1 MTKSMRELLAKIE
14 EKTVLAKSFMAD
26 GENKD
31 VNKAKSILAEI
42 NDLKDE
48 YETAKSLYELEKE
61 KNTPTDDEIEKT
73 KKSKSWGDTVKA
85 FAEMARNGF
94 RVKTMSEGSNADG
107 GYTVPEDITTKINEY
122 RDAKASLLSLVRVE
136 KVKTESG
143 ARTFKKKAQH
153 TGFSVVGEGGKIGG
167 ISTPQFERLT
177 YAIKKRAGYLPVTN
191 ELLADSDANITQT
204 IIEWFGD
211 ESRVTANKAIIEVIK
226 GVTETALNGLDDIKK
241 ALNVTLGQAYKATSV
256 IITNDDG
263 LQYLDTIKDADD
275 NYVLSTSPA
284 DPMRLVLCAGTTTVP
299 VIVIPNADLTSAEDK
314 IPMFIG
320 DFNEG
325 IEYFDRA
332 LLSIKQ
338 SDVAVI
344 GDLNA
349 YEEDLTLFRGI
360 ERNDVV
366 LRDKD
371 AIVNGYIAIA

>member
-1 MTKSMRELLAKIE
+1 MTKEMRNLLAKIE

-31 VNKAKSILAEI
+31 VNKAKDILGEI
-42 NDLKDE
+42 NALKEE
-48 YETAKSLYELEKE
+48 YETAKALYELEKE
-61 KNTPTDDEIEKT
+61 KNTPTDEEIEKG
-73 KKSKSWGDTVKA
+73 KKSKSWGDVVKA
-85 FAEMARNGF
+85 FADMARNGF
-94 RVKTMSEGSNADG
+94 RAKAMNEGTPADG

-136 KVKTESG
+136 KVKTNSG

-153 TGFSVVGEGGKIGG
+153 TGFSVVGEGGKISAIG
-167 ISTPQFERLT
+167 TPQFERLT

-191 ELLADSDANITQT
+191 ELLSDSDANITNT

-211 ESRVTANKAIIEVIK
+211 ESRVTANKVITEIVTGLTEVAIA
-226 GVTETALNGLDDIKK
+226 TADDIKK
-241 ALNVTLGQAYKATSV
+241 IINVTLGQAYKATSV
-256 IITNDDG
+256 IVTNDDG
-263 LQYLDTIKDADD
+263 LNWLDTLKDGDGTYLLTND
-275 NYVLSTSPA
+275 PR
-284 DPMRLVLCAGTTTVP
+284 DPMSLVFCAGTTTVP
-299 VIVIPNADLTSAEDK
+299 VKVIPNSDLTSGEGK

-332 LLSIKQ
+332 QLSIKQ

-366 LRDKD
+366 LRDAD
-371 AIVNGYIAIA
+371 ALVNGYIAIA

>member
-31 VNKAKSILAEI
+31 VNKAKDILGEI
-42 NDLKDE
+42 NALKDE
-48 YETAKSLYELEKE
+48 YETAKALYELEKE
-61 KNTPTDDEIEKT
+61 KNTPNDDEIEKG
-73 KKSKSWGDTVKA
+73 KKAKSWGDVVKA

-94 RVKTMSEGSNADG
+94 RSKSMSEGVQADG

-136 KVKTESG
+136 KVKTNSG

-153 TGFSVVGEGGKIGG
+153 SGFSVVGEGGKISA
-167 ISTPQFERLT
+167 INTPKFERLT

-211 ESRVTANKAIIEVIK
+211 ESRVTANKLISEIIAGIEGVAI
-226 GVTETALNGLDDIKK
+226 GSADDIKK
-241 ALNVTLGQAYKATSV
+241 ILNVTLGQAYKTTATIV
-256 IITNDDG
+256 TNDDG
-263 LQYLDTIKDADD
+263 LNWLDTLKDGDGTYLLTND
-275 NYVLSTSPA
+275 PR
-284 DPMRLVLCAGTTTVP
+284 DPMKLVFCAGTTSVP
-299 VIVIPNADLTSAEDK
+299 VVVIPNSDLASADDK

-320 DFNEG
+320 DLKEA

-332 LLSIKQ
+332 QLSIKQ

-366 LRDKD
+366 LRDAD